1 MIDVRPNKTPI
12 TGKRTIKTKLMMFV
26 VGSLVLYAA
35 VTFSL
40 IVWFQNVLENKI
52 RQSAIQAV
60 GTVTGNVDMF
70 MRNVVQL
77 SESIA
82 ADDGL
87 LRLLRDNRDFR
98 SPDALWPLVQLLN
111 TLKSFSVVNPY
122 IDSIGIYN
130 QYSSKALTSK
140 DGIYSV
146 SSETA
151 PSWLEVVKS
160 YKGTPYIG
168 VGLDYTAPV
177 YSESR
182 DQTLTIAR
190 LLRSASSGDWADVLF
205 INVGKSVFRR
215 LIGEN
220 ELWTGTGIAMFDA
233 SGNIVYDQGTGAFAE
248 AVRYGAFVSRF
259 RSDGPVYETITL
271 GGTDYLVASEK
282 SEITGWHTAI
292 FIPQREIMKDID
304 RMKQLV
310 IVALAGVFLVSFLLF
325 SALYLQIFTPIR
337 QLIVSIRRVEN
348 GAGFTPMPISR
359 MDELGYLQ
367 QRFNDMMVNE
377 QRMRKAIYEQELRN
391 KDVELKFLQS
401 QMNPHFLY
409 NTLDSIYW
417 AAEESGNREV
427 SDMVLDLSRFF
438 RLSLS
443 RGKEFVTVRETVE
456 HLKTYIRIQQFRHTG
471 KFTVEWETD
480 DSLMELKVIKLML
493 QPVVENAIV
502 HGMEALADVCKL
514 TIRIVRDGP
523 WAVFEVSDTGIG
535 IEPGKLR
542 ELISEI
548 GQRHDTGG
556 RTYGLKNLYQRLRL
570 VYGDDMRFDV
580 SGEPF
585 KGTTVTIRISMSRL
599 EERPHEHESDDR

>member
-1 MIDVRPNKTPI
+1 MKANKTPI
-12 TGKRTIKTKLMMFV
+12 IGKRTIKTKLMMFV
-26 VGSLVLYAA
+26 VGSLVLFAA

-40 IVWFQNVLENKI
+40 IVWFQNVLEDKI
-52 RQSAIQAV
+52 RQSAQQAV

-70 MRNVVQL
+70 MRNAIKL

-98 SPDALWPLVQLLN
+98 SPNALWPLIELLN
-111 TLKSFSVVNPY
+111 ALKSFSVINPY

-130 QYSSKALTSK
+130 QYSNKALTTK

-146 SSETA
+146 PSGVT

-160 YKGTPYIG
+160 YKGTPYVG

-182 DQTLTIAR
+182 GLTLTIAR
-190 LLRSASSGDWADVLF
+190 LLRSAWQGDGADVLF
-205 INVGKSVFRR
+205 INMANSVFRQ
-215 LIGEN
+215 LTGES
-220 ELWTGTGIAMFDA
+220 ELWPGTGIVVFDE
-233 SGNIVYDQGTGAFAE
+233 SGSVVYHQGTGAFTE
-248 AVRYGAFVSRF
+248 AVRSGTAVSYFGA
-259 RSDGPVYETITL
+259 DGPVYETVTL
-271 GGTDYLVASEK
+271 GGTPYLLAGEK
-282 SEITGWHTAI
+282 SEITGWNTAM

-304 RMKQLV
+304 RMKRLV
-310 IVALAGVFLVSFLLF
+310 MVVLAGVFLVSFLLF
-325 SALYLQIFTPIR
+325 SILYVQIFTPIR
-337 QLIVSIRRVEN
+337 QLIGSIRRVES

-391 KDVELKFLQS
+391 KEVELKLLQS

-443 RGKEFVTVRETVE
+443 RGKDFVTVRETVE

-471 KFTVEWETD
+471 KFAVEWMTD
-480 DSLMELKVIKLML
+480 DSMMELKVIKLML
-493 QPVVENAIV
+493 QPLAENAIV

-514 TIRIVRDGP
+514 TIRIVPDGP

-542 ELISEI
+542 ELIAEI
-548 GQRHDTGG
+548 EQRQDIGR

-570 VYGDDMRFDV
+570 VYGDDMRFDI

-585 KGTTVTIRISMSRL
+585 KGTTVTIRISLSRL
-599 EERPHEHESDDR
+599 EERPHEHEGDDR